1 MGSRPY
7 ASGQEELPEE
17 LAGVQDLPSPDPSN
31 HEYPDAYEYSPKLA
45 RSSGVSNSPNEEDWL
60 NWPDNNA
67 TDITAHLDLDIA
79 LDLEHELGILAR
91 LNRLGH
97 FTKGIRLFEERLAPH
112 VDFFPVA
119 AEYADL
125 LLEQGS
131 FGQLRQFI
139 ASRLTDT
146 LAKYTEEE
154 VILLKAIR
162 ALAEMHTRG
171 ALIPAL
177 NMARAALGYYL
188 IEDRD
193 LTDTRPSIGIGIKI
207 QMIEICLRIIAYV
220 AAHSNFLETRAFQD
234 LLNWSITDNG
244 TILMRY
250 GDDGLG
256 TYILQACHKAIAPTW
271 VPGIAFCSKKA
282 SSGMHIGGHY
292 VFNGYFEEF
301 AQLEDISQAGD
312 SFFQLDEDQL
322 DDEQFLLTEFANA
335 YMLANFFNTECSV
348 EAVQIAYKQF
358 SRRSSFLAS
367 TISSEYPHLIKTR
380 PYLNWMLLESVQVL
394 PASCQ
399 LQMPVQEPRDVPEMR
414 TWNNIDRLQF
424 LQQSKPFITRR
435 MEMSRHIRNPSL
447 LDDLGIL
454 FESIKGLEDYQ
465 LERSVLE
472 QIFRHSLDWD
482 KCLQTVRRL
491 SSLNSE
497 TMNDACG
504 YLQCLLDEF
513 FFLENNNAPDCE
525 HLRKDLHSRLTE
537 FGSSFPFLFDHD
549 SAVRRKSD
557 IVFFDNP
564 LLKYM
569 ERTALCLLSI
579 GIGRGIEAQLLNI
592 QMSHIDHHLPSHVQS
607 TLSPVGLGARR
618 ADDQDEMRKHASRDA
633 EYPDISPPPIP
644 ISRPA
649 LDLAP
654 RMSDA
659 MKRYMRQ
666 LFWTDAILAPQIA
679 QGNFTFTSLD
689 GN

>member
-207 QMIEICLRIIAYV
+207 WGRWTWDLYSTGLPQSNCPYVGAWYRLLLQKGFFWDAHRILR
-220 AAHSNFLETRAFQD
+220 
-234 LLNWSITDNG
+234 SI
-244 TILMRY
+244 LPML
-250 GDDGLG
+250 GD
-256 TYILQACHKAIAPTW
+256 Q
-271 VPGIAFCSKKA
+271 
-282 SSGMHIGGHY
+282 GGHY